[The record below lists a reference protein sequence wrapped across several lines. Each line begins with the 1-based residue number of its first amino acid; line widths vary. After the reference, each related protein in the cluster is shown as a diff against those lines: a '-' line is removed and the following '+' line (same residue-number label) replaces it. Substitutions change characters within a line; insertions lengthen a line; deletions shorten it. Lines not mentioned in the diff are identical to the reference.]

1 MPKKES
7 IDIQKMPPE
16 HSVVEFA
23 RQIWLAGL
31 GAFVKAE
38 EEGIKVFETLVEEG
52 EKVEAHTRRATQD
65 KVDVVKN
72 KLEDTVEE
80 VKEKATDTLDGVE
93 QLFEDRVARVLIR
106 MGIPTYE
113 DVQVL
118 IERMENL
125 SDNIKTLLE
134 KP

>member
-1 MPKKES
+1 MPKKKS

-16 HSVVEFA
+16 NSVVEVA

-31 GAFVKAE
+31 GAFVKVE
-38 EEGIKVFETLVEEG
+38 EEGTKVFETLVQEG
-52 EKVEAHTRRATQD
+52 EKIEAHTRRSTQD
-65 KVDVVKN
+65 TVDVVKN

-80 VKEKATDTLDGVE
+80 VKEKATDTLDGIE
-93 QLFEDRVARVLIR
+93 QLFEDRVARVLTR

-113 DVQVL
+113 DVQAL

-125 SDNIKTLLE
+125 SDNIKTLRE